1 LHTLV
6 NPLYGGEIAVATAVS
21 VTVIF
26 NSNRPRTLTLENSVQ
41 LLPRD
46 KILRDT
52 FTPAETLLFVVIL
65 ITTSIVNWFGDPRS
79 FWLLGSLIILGC
91 LTPVILKTHEQTHPF
106 FIDLLWPKF
115 WICTMP
121 AWIFSLQFI
130 IGLTQNPLGKLTIGE
145 LIYNIIKPV
154 NILRPSSSADSSTW
168 VTIFGFVAIYLLTS
182 TLYIVPKSRSYFE
195 RLLPWLCLGAVLV
208 GVTGLIQKGL
218 GLTKPLFTSGT
229 GANDFFA
236 YFPYDGHWAAF
247 ATLWCCACIA
257 MALLSTR
264 YDDSPPFIQSV
275 GPWYLTGGLLLG
287 ASGLLVEALLPSA
300 ILLLT
305 LSVMLLLVAVDFLAN
320 SKDMHRKSIALF
332 CGLAACFSF
341 AGGIVRVFQDNAF
354 SADAVFLRSA
364 AFNMFKANPI
374 FGWGI
379 DSYGKLLPFY
389 SSDML
394 LDQRSE
400 RATSDLLQF
409 LAEFGTFGALI
420 LLGFLIVL
428 TLRHILRPHNA
439 RLTNH
444 LLIGCGSVLI
454 LALCDS
460 PFMSPAVYFSFFT
473 IFFISL
479 RWADLSRKKID
490 EVDARRPQLITA
502 ETERRVPFFNEQ
514 YKEKEK

>member
-1 LHTLV
+1 M
-6 NPLYGGEIAVATAVS
+6 
-21 VTVIF
+21 
-26 NSNRPRTLTLENSVQ
+26 ENSVQ

-52 FTPAETLLFVVIL
+52 FTPAETLLFVIIL
-65 ITTSIVNWFGDPRS
+65 ITASIVNWFGDPRS
-79 FWLLGSLIILGC
+79 FWLLGSLIIFGC

-115 WICTMP
+115 WICSMP

-130 IGLTQNPLGKLTIGE
+130 IGLTQNPLGKLAIGE
-145 LIYNIIKPV
+145 LIYNTILPV
-154 NILRPSSSADSSTW
+154 NIWRPSSSADSSTW

-195 RLLPWLCLGAVLV
+195 RLLPWLCFGAVLV

-218 GLTKPLFTSGT
+218 GLTKPLLTSGT

-264 YDDSPPFIQSV
+264 YDDSPPFIQSI

-332 CGLAACFSF
+332 SGLAACFSF

-354 SADAVFLRSA
+354 SADAIILRSA
-364 AFNMFKANPI
+364 AYNMFKANPI

-379 DSYGKLLPFY
+379 DSYGKLLPFF

-394 LDQRSE
+394 LGQRSE

-409 LAEFGTFGALI
+409 LAEFGIFGALI
-420 LLGFLIVL
+420 LLGFLVVL

-473 IFFISL
+473 IFFISQ
-479 RWADLSRKKID
+479 RWADLSRAKID
-490 EVDARRPQLITA
+490 EVDARRPQLITP

>member
-1 LHTLV
+1 M
-6 NPLYGGEIAVATAVS
+6 A
-21 VTVIF
+21 
-26 NSNRPRTLTLENSVQ
+26 
-41 LLPRD
+41 
-46 KILRDT
+46 
-52 FTPAETLLFVVIL
+52 
-65 ITTSIVNWFGDPRS
+65 SIVNWFGDPRS
-79 FWLLGSLIILGC
+79 FWLLGSLIIVGC

-130 IGLTQNPLGKLTIGE
+130 IGLTQNPLGKLAIGE
-145 LIYNIIKPV
+145 LIYNIILPV
-154 NILRPSSSADSSTW
+154 NIWRPSSSADSSTW

-195 RLLPWLCLGAVLV
+195 RLLPWLCFGAVLV

-332 CGLAACFSF
+332 SGLAACFSF
-341 AGGIVRVFQDNAF
+341 AGGIVRVFQDNAY
-354 SADAVFLRSA
+354 SADAIVLRSA

-394 LDQRSE
+394 LGQRSE

>member
-1 LHTLV
+1 MASMV
-6 NPLYGGEIAVATAVS
+6 YWI
-21 VTVIF
+21 
-26 NSNRPRTLTLENSVQ
+26 
-41 LLPRD
+41 
-46 KILRDT
+46 
-52 FTPAETLLFVVIL
+52 
-65 ITTSIVNWFGDPRS
+65 GDPRS
-79 FWLLGSLIILGC
+79 FWLLGSLIIAGC
-91 LTPVILKTHEQTHPF
+91 LTPVILKTHEHTHPF

-115 WICTMP
+115 WIYTAP
-121 AWIFSLQFI
+121 AWAFSLQFI
-130 IGLTQNPLGKLTIGE
+130 TGLTQNPLSTLTVGE
-145 LIYNIIKPV
+145 LVFNIVQPV
-154 NILRPSSSADSSTW
+154 NIWRPSSAADSSAW

-195 RLLPWLCLGAVLV
+195 RILPVLCFGAVIV
-208 GVTGLIQKGL
+208 GIIGFIQKGL
-218 GLTKPLFTSGT
+218 GLTKPLFAKGT

-275 GPWYLTGGLLLG
+275 GPWYLTGGMLLG

-305 LSVMLLLVAVDFLAN
+305 HSVMLLLVAVDFISN
-320 SKDMHRKSIALF
+320 SKDMHRKLIALLS
-332 CGLAACFSF
+332 GLAACFSF

-354 SADAVFLRSA
+354 SADAIVLRSA

-394 LDQRSE
+394 LGQRSE

-409 LAEFGTFGALI
+409 LAEFGIFGALI
-420 LLGFLIVL
+420 SLGFLIVF
-428 TLRHILRPHNA
+428 TLRYILRPHNI

-454 LALCDS
+454 LALFDS

-479 RWADLSRKKID
+479 RWADLSRNKID

-502 ETERRVPFFNEQ
+502 ETKRRVPFFNEQ